1 MPLQI
6 ALYNSRV
13 GVQYKQPSRGYTCYT
28 NSNLV
33 AILVCSLGDAY
44 CAIIII
50 YSFSMIDCF
59 AFNLTYFKLY
69 MFAGLQTGL
78 KCTDNFLLGRY
89 PLSPFWG
96 ILRRCQKSLS
106 NSFPCH
112 RKRTNAGQSYWGGFS
127 VRGNNS
133 FPVIDLQRRR
143 KGYPCERDR
152 DWQWTQMS
160 GPRSEREC
168 ALVWV
173 SEIANERVG
182 QRRREGEG
190 EGGKEWEKKR
200 GLEAKREH
208 TYADWWW
215 YKCITVCVSGL
226 LCSVRCLDLCHHRT
240 LPKHF
245 PLHQSGKWGRARE
258 KRPVSPTH

>member
-50 YSFSMIDCF
+50 YSFSMIDCS

-78 KCTDNFLLGRY
+78 KCTDKFLLGRY

-133 FPVIDLQRRR
+133 FPVIFSGD
-143 KGYPCERDR
+143 GRDIPAKETEI
-152 DWQWTQMS
+152 D
-160 GPRSEREC
+160 SELRC
-168 ALVWV
+168 QDRGV
-173 SEIANERVG
+173 SENVRSC
-182 QRRREGEG
+182 
-190 EGGKEWEKKR
+190 EW
-200 GLEAKREH
+200 
-208 TYADWWW
+208 
-215 YKCITVCVSGL
+215 
-226 LCSVRCLDLCHHRT
+226 
-240 LPKHF
+240 
-245 PLHQSGKWGRARE
+245 AR
-258 KRPVSPTH
+258 